1 MALLAGLLVPGWCLL
16 SLLDLKGL
24 SPVLALPASA
34 GIGLS
39 IVSVAAWLAWLSGT
53 GMKGAVVLAVLA
65 SAAAVVGWIVRRT
78 RAAPHSHALARER
91 PPPQP
96 SPLRGEGGLERPSPQ
111 PSPKGDRLFEWGAAA
126 LAAVATG
133 ISVAVGPWLGQSA
146 DTFYHMA
153 AALRLLQENRAIPQD
168 IFFGVT
174 MQYPDATSGTLQ
186 LALAWL
192 SLVGGIVPAWV
203 ALSIVGSAL
212 LMLSFTTFA
221 REVTRSTLA
230 ALIAGLVYILV
241 GLYLDMRDMG
251 YPDRIGQALGW
262 LSLVFLLRFAR
273 ASWLPRHAPH
283 PNPPAEGGRPPS
295 GRRAWR
301 SQLPAHPPAF
311 GWKERWR
318 ELVPMCLLGFAAGSV
333 YPGMTPLLVLVAMA
347 TLGTG
352 VLVAL
357 RARNPRSLIPLAI
370 ACGALLIVVL
380 PVLAIRLL
388 AALPPYGVEAS
399 HATIAPRLRVIVLL
413 GYPFIDPRS
422 FWFGGITSIVTV
434 GTLCLLGRARR
445 LLLDGDPGAALLWGG
460 VLFVPAVM
468 LTPLLAGSTN
478 SIYALARLA
487 FLLSPLLYVSLG
499 WGLASAL
506 ELVRTT
512 RVRMVTPRTVV
523 PLVAG
528 LLLVAATTRLM
539 ASGFLIG
546 PVPIY
551 LGHGGRAIST
561 SRQLELS
568 LAWVD
573 RLNALEAAGPGTIL
587 AGEETSYEL
596 AGLTGRDVVSVP
608 RGHTSYQDEARDAAL
623 RRGDTTDALKPSA
636 NPSALLSVLFR
647 YRVTFVMA
655 DQARDGKATWDW
667 LAGQKE
673 LITVAQGSGWR
684 LYRFDSSRIDQ
695 ALDIPLFGG
704 TGVFPSRVIAGRAVF
719 VRIKS
724 LGQGG
729 QAHVTAQGLTSG
741 ASYQAQFAFPAQVG
755 ATITA
760 PLLLPDA
767 APVDRYSITV
777 SVPGSLPILA
787 GQFEVG
793 HAYEAE
799 YFAGVFITYRAGY
812 ARNPGW
818 NSVVNPSYSHG
829 LAAIALRAESVASYA
844 LAEIPADYCLSLFV
858 YDAGDGRAYTLDV
871 GLGGNV
877 ARATWSGPSRGL
889 RDLELAARVGS
900 ASHQITYWVPTGAR
914 VGAIVDRITLYPPA
928 LDGACTAGAST

>member
-1 MALLAGLLVPGWCLL
+1 VALLAGLLVPGWCLL

-78 RAAPHSHALARER
+78 RAAPHSHALPSGR
-91 PPPQP
+91 PP
-96 SPLRGEGGLERPSPQ
+96 PQ
-111 PSPKGDRLFEWGAAA
+111 PSPKGDRLFAWGAAA
-126 LAAVATG
+126 LAALATGLSVAT
-133 ISVAVGPWLGQSA
+133 GPWLGQSA

-192 SLVGGIVPAWV
+192 SLVGGIVPAWA

-230 ALIAGLVYILV
+230 ALIAGFVYILV

-273 ASWLPRHAPH
+273 ARWLPVNAPH
-283 PNPPAEGGRPPS
+283 PTLPQGGGR
-295 GRRAWR
+295 
-301 SQLPAHPPAF
+301 
-311 GWKERWR
+311 EYEWR

-333 YPGMTPLLVLVAMA
+333 YPGMTPFLVLLAMA

-357 RARNPRSLIPLAI
+357 RARNLRSIAPLAT
-370 ACGALLIVVL
+370 ACGAMLIVVL

-388 AALPPYGVEAS
+388 AALPPYGPEAS
-399 HATIAPRLRVIVLL
+399 LATIAPRLRVIVLL

-468 LTPLLAGSTN
+468 LTPLLAGSSN

-512 RVRMVTPRTVV
+512 RVRMVTPRTAV

-561 SRQLELS
+561 SRQLDLS
-568 LAWVD
+568 RAWAD

-623 RRGDTTDALKPSA
+623 RRGDTADALKPSA
-636 NPSALLSVLFR
+636 DPSALLSVLFR

-695 ALDIPLFGG
+695 ALDIPLSGG
-704 TGVFPSRVIAGRAVF
+704 TGVFPSRVIAGRAIF
-719 VRIKS
+719 VRVKS

-741 ASYQAQFAFPAQVG
+741 ARYQAQFAFPAQAG

-777 SVPGSLPILA
+777 SVPGSLQILA

-818 NSVVNPSYSHG
+818 DSVVNPSYSHG
-829 LAAIALRAESVASYA
+829 LAAIALRAESVAGHP
-844 LAEIPADYCLSLFV
+844 LAEVPADYCLSLFV
-858 YDAGDGRAYTLDV
+858 YDAGDGRAHTLDV

-877 ARATWSGPSRGL
+877 ASATWSGPSRGL

-928 LDGACTAGAST
+928 LDGACTAGASK